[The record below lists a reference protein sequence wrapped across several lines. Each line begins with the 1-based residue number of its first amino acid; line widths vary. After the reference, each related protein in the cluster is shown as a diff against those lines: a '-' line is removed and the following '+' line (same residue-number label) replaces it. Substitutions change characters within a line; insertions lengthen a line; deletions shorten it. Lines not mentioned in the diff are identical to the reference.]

1 MHTPRPAPEPEAML
15 DVTNSLAN
23 DADGWAIFDQ
33 RSMQLASQNLNLG
46 LDVGGGMGGINGS
59 GNGNGNGNGSGMS
72 VGNNSGNGNSSGNAM
87 QGGFDGGI
95 SGIGV
100 GGQVAMEYPAE
111 WGMGGGEPYSDAW
124 QNTLF
129 RLFGNVEE
137 MPSGNGIV

>member
-23 DADGWAIFDQ
+23 DSDGWAIFDQ

-46 LDVGGGMGGINGS
+46 LDISGGGGGMNGNGS
-59 GNGNGNGNGSGMS
+59 ASGMGGMSIGNSNGNSNGNGNGNG
-72 VGNNSGNGNSSGNAM
+72 M
-87 QGGFDGGI
+87 QGGYDGGI

-129 RLFGNVEE
+129 RLFGNVEG